1 MPLSAK
7 EILKNIDAGNI
18 FVDPFVQE
26 NVKGASV
33 DVQLGHYYFVA
44 SRYNSQTGIPNRIRN
59 PWACN
64 AAQMLWGKQ
73 REALQAKDLA
83 GFLTKHWHFSTMSNA
98 FWGKE
103 FGFRISN
110 SDLLIVVGP
119 REKILTHTEEFIG
132 SNTSFV
138 GDMRGR
144 SSVYRSALTVSS
156 DGNWGDPAFFGRW
169 SLKIENQTDDIV
181 ILPVG
186 RRIAQIV
193 FHEVHDGQTYAK
205 ENGGGKYQTTDDRER
220 IKREWKPEM
229 ILPRLHLDRE
239 VRKATTPAVREH
251 LLEVP

>member
-7 EILKNIDAGNI
+7 EILKNIEAGNI
-18 FVDPFVQE
+18 FVDPFVPE

-33 DVQLGHYYFVA
+33 DVRLGHFYFLA
-44 SRYNSQTGIPNRIRN
+44 HQYNPQIGIPHRIRN
-59 PWACN
+59 PWTKNGAE
-64 AAQMLWGKQ
+64 MLWGKQ
-73 REALQAKDLA
+73 RRALPAKGLTE
-83 GFLTKHWHFSTMSNA
+83 FLTERWHFSTMSNA
-98 FWGKE
+98 FWGE
-103 FGFRISN
+103 RFGFKFSN
-110 SDLLIVVGP
+110 SDLIIVVGP
-119 REKILTHTEEFIG
+119 HEKILAHTEEFIG
-132 SNTSFV
+132 SNASFV
-138 GDMRGR
+138 GDLRGR

-239 VRKATTPAVREH
+239 N
-251 LLEVP
+251 L